1 MHRAVR
7 LSSVIICE
15 GGNDVWDRGQKE
27 ELIDGKWVEDL
38 LKICYLGPEYSAK
51 CSILE
56 CCCRKDMHEIKSYKR
71 ISDSYQ

>member
-1 MHRAVR
+1 MYRAVR

-38 LKICYLGPEYSAK
+38 LKICYLGPK
-51 CSILE
+51 MFHFGMLLQ
-56 CCCRKDMHEIKSYKR
+56 KR
-71 ISDSYQ
+71 YA